1 MANIV
6 DVNVVSVDSST
17 LKSIQDTNKTLLSS
31 QKTTEDIKK
40 GLFGSGNPPSNTL
53 YNTISAQN
61 ALLADIQKEIKSIT
75 GGTTRIKVDCNCN
88 HGGRG
93 GGSGSPTP
101 PPPSGGGSNTD
112 SQAVE
117 TLLTE
122 IRDSLRHSPNPS
134 DSDRPIPPP
143 TRDVGNKDTKA
154 QENTSQE
161 QARKN
166 AQKFMQDSLGT
177 SVDIL
182 SALLDALKSLGRV
195 LTDNFKDIMSKW
207 NTQITHLKDIGI
219 GSYAAASINRY
230 TKKTMD
236 ETEKIVGFNISI
248 DKAIKATNAM
258 IDAGMNPRYI
268 RSNNRD
274 LIMGLSSVGINLSPE
289 TLREVGQQIFD
300 NTQIKELTQGWAQL
314 SSKNN
319 EWGPDAAE
327 LSKWLNSQEYK
338 KVLSIT
344 RAQGVDR
351 FTAEKEMQDLFRRAI
366 ESGAF
371 QNTEDAWKA
380 VLIDTQRKYGK
391 GAYTAI
397 PDNIGTMIGSIQT
410 VLSRAGQTYD
420 FQKEGLVE
428 GQARAVKAYNTD
440 YNTRRDID
448 MVSAALVA
456 GGNNYIW
463 ENIQNNLGLSR
474 HVATQKEVFQGQF
487 EGYMPRMAKDVAGAL
502 PVESM
507 GGTSQQL
514 TGNSQTLTHI
524 GTDLLGKVFTT
535 VTGSIGGQIKDALTG
550 MGDALQSDEKTNLLK
565 RIAQNTD
572 PIPLT
577 LVTGMGTSNI
587 PAFFSKIM
595 PSLLAVG
602 GAALILNDIF
612 GLIQDFH
619 KKETSE
625 ENSSALSDK
634 IQESFQREFELQNQ
648 LTAAIGNGNLAMAEG
663 IRGQLEQQRQ
673 LTKQLVADKSA
684 SDKEGGS
691 AKGGLIGGGTGLALG
706 TVGAVIGVATGGI
719 GIPIALAI
727 AGGAGLLGAGGGHLI
742 GSDVS
747 GDKEE
752 IYNEELSKA
761 IANMPHHEH
770 GTIVTDEEVAVVGEK
785 KKPELIAPLTEPN
798 RAKELMEEAASMP
811 STNPEVKE
819 MLNKGIGEKTEDT
832 TQAQTKKESFLDK
845 ATNFAKEHADV
856 SLAVAGG
863 LIGGLPAALA
873 GYGIGTL
880 IQKGLQDNKPKETLA
895 DKIVSYA
902 KSLEGI
908 PYKTGSN
915 PLEHPER
922 GVVCNQLVEYAYN
935 KAGVPLTSRTVHYHV
950 QSGDWGFTDTPQAGF
965 AIFSNYGY
973 KDRYNLSDYGHLGIV
988 GYGNERIHAS
998 SVKGKVVIDTD
1009 FPKTLAYEKAKKWVS
1024 SGKKPYIFGFL
1035 KGVDYGSG
1043 VTPTEIGKV
1052 LTDDT
1057 NNPPMSM
1064 SNAPSVADVE
1074 PSDIDDFLSLEAK
1087 STKKNSRD
1095 AYRLFVKDYDGK
1107 PKILSKALLNNL
1119 VSSKVFDENPLFE
1132 EYLDKNNPMGMK
1144 DPYGE
1149 LVEYN
1154 SFQDGIDSFVK
1165 KMENY
1170 YPRLGNM
1177 TYEEQL
1183 SYLSRNGSISNSDT
1197 MRLSNEKL
1205 VSSLNRLNSS
1215 IEESNNISKRAK
1227 MSSVPTSVVGM
1238 RSYIK

>member
-17 LKSIQDTNKTLLSS
+17 LKSIQDTNKTLLNS

-61 ALLADIQKEIKSIT
+61 TLLADIQKEIKSIT

-88 HGGRG
+88 HGG
-93 GGSGSPTP
+93 GSGSPVP
-101 PPPSGGGSNTD
+101 LPPSGGSGGSNN
-112 SQAVE
+112 SQE
-117 TLLTE
+117 IEQLLTE
-122 IRDSLRHSPNPS
+122 IRDSLKRPNPS
-134 DSDRPIPPP
+134 SSDSPIPPP
-143 TRDVGNKDTKA
+143 TKDVGSKDTKA

-166 AQKFMQDSLGT
+166 AQKFMQDSLNT

-327 LSKWLNSQEYK
+327 LSKWLSSQEYK

-351 FTAEKEMQDLFRRAI
+351 FSAEKEMQDLFRRAI

-371 QNTEDAWKA
+371 QNAEDAWKA
-380 VLIDTQRKYGK
+380 VLIDTQRKYGG

-397 PDNIGTMIGSIQT
+397 PENVGTMIGSIQT

-420 FQKEGLVE
+420 FQKEGIVE

-474 HVATQKEVFQGQF
+474 HVATQREVEQGQF
-487 EGYMPRMAKDVAGAL
+487 EGYMPRMAKAVAGVL

-514 TGNSQTLTHI
+514 TGNAQTLTNI
-524 GTDLLGKVFTT
+524 GTDLVGKVFTT

-550 MGDALQSDEKTNLLK
+550 MGDVLQSDEKTNLLK

-577 LVTGMGTSNI
+577 LVTGMGASNI
-587 PAFFSKIM
+587 PAFLGKVG

-625 ENSSALSDK
+625 ENSSILSDK
-634 IQESFQREFELQNQ
+634 IQESFQREFELQSQ

-684 SDKEGGS
+684 SDKETGS

-706 TVGAVIGVATGGI
+706 TIGAIIGVATGGI
-719 GIPIALAI
+719 GIPVALAI
-727 AGGAGLLGAGGGHLI
+727 AGGAGLLGAGSGHLL
-742 GSDVS
+742 GSTGS
-747 GDKEE
+747 NTEE

-761 IANMPHHEH
+761 IGNMPHHEH

-785 KKPELIAPLTEPN
+785 KKPELIAPLTEPA

-819 MLNKGIGEKTEDT
+819 MLTNGVGDK
-832 TQAQTKKESFLDK
+832 SFLDK
-845 ATNFAKEHADV
+845 ATDFAKEHAAT

-863 LIGGLPAALA
+863 MVGGLPAALV

-880 IQKGLQDNKPKETLA
+880 IEKGLQDNKPKETLA
-895 DKIVSYA
+895 DKIIKYA
-902 KSLEGI
+902 KSAEGI
-908 PYKTGSN
+908 PYRDGGDSFN
-915 PLEHPER
+915 HPEK
-922 GVVCNQLVEYAYN
+922 GLVCNMLVEYAYHSAGIPIEKGSVGANYYN
-935 KAGVPLTSRTVHYHV
+935 KKNPWVI
-950 QSGDWGFTDTPQAGF
+950 TDTPEPGYV
-965 AIFSNYGY
+965 IFSNYNIRENNPLAGKLGY
-973 KDRYNLSDYGHLGIV
+973 CHMGII

-998 SVKGKVVIDTD
+998 SKSGHKVVIDKD
-1009 FPKTLAYEKAKKWVS
+1009 YVASLAGEKRKAMKNPNYKSYV
-1024 SGKKPYIFGFL
+1024 FGYL
-1035 KGVDYGSG
+1035 RGVDYGKG
-1043 VTPTEIGKV
+1043 VASEEIGS
-1052 LTDDT
+1052 LL
-1057 NNPPMSM
+1057 NNDNQPMPDISA
-1064 SNAPSVADVE
+1064 NVADMGEGDV
-1074 PSDIDDFLSLEAK
+1074 LSLEVDPLDTNK
-1087 STKKNSRD
+1087 DSRS
-1095 AYRLFVKDYDGK
+1095 AYKLFVKDYDGK
-1107 PKILSKALLNNL
+1107 PKILNTALLNNL

-1132 EYLDKNNPMGMK
+1132 EYLSKNNPMGMK

-1154 SFQDGIDSFVK
+1154 SFQDGIDAFVK
-1165 KMENY
+1165 RMENY
-1170 YPRLGNM
+1170 YPKLGNM
-1177 TYEEQL
+1177 NYEEQIN
-1183 SYLSRNGSISNSDT
+1183 YLNRNGSISNSDV
-1197 MRLSNEKL
+1197 MRMSNEKL
-1205 VSSLNRLNSS
+1205 VTSLNRLNSS
-1215 IEESNNISKRAK
+1215 IEESNNISKRAN
-1227 MSSVPTSVVGM
+1227 MSSAPTSVVGM